1 MMPTYKINITLAREL
16 SIRAQEQRR
25 SPTKELENILET
37 FFKGSPNKTP
47 TRTTPATHTNEA
59 SEASKPSSGGRS
71 YDATCISNIPCQRL
85 CD

>member
-47 TRTTPATHTNEA
+47 PRTAPVAHTNTTQAALSPTEIGA
-59 SEASKPSSGGRS
+59 AYIKSLKK
-71 YDATCISNIPCQRL
+71 DNT
-85 CD
+85 